1 MTVKIYSDESE
12 NDSIIDFHSSL
23 HFYLSPLVADI
34 SGYCRYFMK
43 LQIFSEV
50 ADISNIIEC

>member
-12 NDSIIDFHSSL
+12 KDSIIDFHSSL
-23 HFYLSPLVADI
+23 RFYLSPLVADI
-34 SGYCRYFMK
+34 YGYCRYFMK

-50 ADISNIIEC
+50 ADIHIKKLI